1 MALVGLNMVS
11 FALIDPTTQQ
21 ILKGDAGL
29 SADGLYKVDT
39 KDMGSKTANIT
50 GLVGSSTKRYGNN
63 VSQQVVYG
71 AAAPQ
76 VAWDGLNL
84 DFDIKQ
90 KIKGFVPDSKGGW
103 APADEPAHI
112 AVLIESGSLSG
123 GSVYFGFGN
132 CTAVESEANIQ
143 TDDDNKQIVDDALT
157 ISALDTIA
165 FNHKPFKIYYSKDTS
180 FDEAAMLK
188 DVMGGYVATAGTT
201 TGTAGQ

>member
-50 GLVGSSTKRYGNN
+50 GLVGSSAKKYGNN
-63 VSQQVVYG
+63 VAQMVTYG

-76 VAWDGLNL
+76 IAWDGLNL
-84 DFDIKQ
+84 DFDTKQ
-90 KIKGFVPDSKGGW
+90 KIKGFVPDDKGGW
-103 APADEPAHI
+103 TPADEPAHI

-143 TDDDNKQIVDDALT
+143 TNDDNKQIIDDTLT

-165 FNHKPFKIYYSKDTS
+165 FGHKPFKIYYSKDTS

-188 DVMGGYVATAGTT
+188 DVMGGYVAG
-201 TGTAGQ
+201 TGTGTGTGK

>member
-11 FALIDPTTQQ
+11 FALVDPVTQQ

-132 CTAVESEANIQ
+132 CTAAESEANI
-143 TDDDNKQIVDDALT
+143 
-157 ISALDTIA
+157 
-165 FNHKPFKIYYSKDTS
+165 
-180 FDEAAMLK
+180 
-188 DVMGGYVATAGTT
+188 
-201 TGTAGQ
+201 